1 MAVFQKQGI
10 YTLIKGIWGVRKM
23 IELLL
28 VPAAG
33 LTVALFGD
41 KFKGENGDKR
51 KMQVFFEVSG
61 IAIKREDKLHYPKFQ
76 KQIDDDR
83 STTYVYTLPVG
94 MPSKIIQK
102 VEDVVSEGLN
112 KPVRIQYDNYKLNI
126 RVFRREIPKN
136 WSWSIDLVKKGKWC
150 VPVGQSL
157 ERIIYHDFDETP
169 HMAVGGLIRM
179 GKTVFLKNL
188 FATLSLANPNHAH
201 FYLID
206 LKEEGLEFSEYK
218 KLQQVERIAET
229 PEQAHGMLLKVMEK
243 MSERGKYMKERGIK
257 NIVHTKERDRYFI
270 VVDEGAVLAPAK
282 GLPKGQNQMLE
293 QCQYM
298 LSHIARVGGA
308 LGFRIVFCTQYPTG
322 DTLPRV
328 VKQMANAKLGFRLPT
343 RTASEVV
350 VDQSGLENLS
360 SVPGRAIY
368 MKEDFTELQVPYI
381 DDKIMWEHLKEY
393 EVEKHEH
400 PESYENQP
408 SDDDT
413 CDD

>member
-1 MAVFQKQGI
+1 
-10 YTLIKGIWGVRKM
+10 M

-33 LTVALFGD
+33 LTVTLFGD
-41 KFKGENGDKR
+41 KFKSRNDDKR
-51 KMQVFFEVSG
+51 KIQVFFEVSG
-61 IAIKREDKLHYPKFQ
+61 IAIKRDDKLHYPKFQ

-112 KPVRIQYDNYKLNI
+112 KPVRIDYDNYKLNI
-126 RVFRREIPKN
+126 RVFRREIPTN
-136 WSWSIDLVKKGKWC
+136 WSWSTDLVTKGKWC

-157 ERIIYHDFDETP
+157 ERIIYHDFDKTP
-169 HMAVGGLIRM
+169 HMAIGGLIRM

-188 FATLSLANPNHAH
+188 FASLAVANPDHVH

-206 LKEEGLEFSEYK
+206 LKEEGLEFGEYK
-218 KLQQVERIAET
+218 NLKQVEYIAEK
-229 PEQAHGMLLKVMEK
+229 PEQAHTMLMKVMEK

-270 VVDEGAVLAPAK
+270 IVDEGAVLAPAK
-282 GLPKGQNQMLE
+282 GLPRAHNKMLE
-293 QCQYM
+293 ECQYM

-350 VDQSGLENLS
+350 IDQSGLEHLPS
-360 SVPGRAIY
+360 IPGRAIY
-368 MKEDFTELQVPYI
+368 MKENFTELQVPYI
-381 DDKIMWEHLKEY
+381 DDKVMWEHLKEY

-400 PESYENQP
+400 PESHENQP

>member
-1 MAVFQKQGI
+1 
-10 YTLIKGIWGVRKM
+10 M

-33 LTVALFGD
+33 LTVALFGE
-41 KFKGENGDKR
+41 KFKSKNDDKR
-51 KMQVFFEVSG
+51 KIQVFFEVAG
-61 IAIKREDKLHYPKFQ
+61 IAIKRNNEEKLQYPKFQ

-83 STTYVYTLPVG
+83 STTYVYTLPLG
-94 MPSKIIQK
+94 MPSKIVQK

-136 WSWSIDLVKKGKWC
+136 WSWSMDLVTKGKWRI
-150 VPVGQSL
+150 PVGQSL
-157 ERIIYHDFDETP
+157 ETIVYHDFDETP

-179 GKTVFLKNL
+179 GKTVFLKNM
-188 FATLSLANPNHAH
+188 FASLSLANPDHAH

-218 KLQQVERIAET
+218 KLKQVEQIAET
-229 PEQAHGMLLKVMEK
+229 SEQAYGMLLKVMEK
-243 MSERGKYMKERGIK
+243 MHERGKYMKERGIK
-257 NIVHTKERDRYFI
+257 NIVHTKEKDRYFI

-282 GLPKGQNQMLE
+282 GLPRAHNKMLE
-293 QCQYM
+293 ECQYM

-350 VDQSGLENLS
+350 IDQSGLEQLPS
-360 SVPGRAIY
+360 IPGRAIY
-368 MKEDFTELQVPYI
+368 MKENFTVLQVPYI
-381 DDKIMWEHLKEY
+381 DDKVMWEHLKEY

-400 PESYENQP
+400 PESHENQP
-408 SDDDT
+408 SDGDT

>member
-1 MAVFQKQGI
+1 
-10 YTLIKGIWGVRKM
+10 M

-28 VPAAG
+28 VPVAA
-33 LTVALFGD
+33 LTVALFGE
-41 KFKGENGDKR
+41 KFKSKNDDKR
-51 KMQVFFEVSG
+51 KIQVFFEVAG
-61 IAIKREDKLHYPKFQ
+61 IAIKRNNEEKLQYPKFQ
-76 KQIDDDR
+76 KQVDDDR
-83 STTYVYTLPVG
+83 STTYVYTLPLG

-136 WSWSIDLVKKGKWC
+136 WSWSMDLVTRGKWRI
-150 VPVGQSL
+150 PVGQSL
-157 ERIIYHDFDETP
+157 ETIVYHDFDETP

-179 GKTVFLKNL
+179 GKTVFLKNM
-188 FATLSLANPNHAH
+188 FASLSLANPDHAH

-218 KLQQVERIAET
+218 KLKQVEQIAET
-229 PEQAHGMLLKVMEK
+229 SEQAHAMLLKVMEK
-243 MSERGKYMKERGIK
+243 MHERGKYMKERGIK
-257 NIVHTKERDRYFI
+257 NIVHTKEKDRYFI

-282 GLPKGQNQMLE
+282 GLPRAHNKMLE
-293 QCQYM
+293 ECQYM

-350 VDQSGLENLS
+350 IDQSGLEQLPS
-360 SVPGRAIY
+360 IPGRAIY
-368 MKEDFTELQVPYI
+368 MKENFTVLQVPYI
-381 DDKIMWEHLKEY
+381 DDKVMWEHLKEY

-400 PESYENQP
+400 PESHEDQP

>member
-1 MAVFQKQGI
+1 
-10 YTLIKGIWGVRKM
+10 M

-33 LTVALFGD
+33 LTVALFGE
-41 KFKGENGDKR
+41 KFKSKNDDKR
-51 KMQVFFEVSG
+51 KIQVFFEVAG
-61 IAIKREDKLHYPKFQ
+61 IAIKRNNEEKLQYPKFQ

-83 STTYVYTLPVG
+83 STTYVYTLPLG

-136 WSWSIDLVKKGKWC
+136 WSWSMDLVTKGKWRI
-150 VPVGQSL
+150 PVGQSL
-157 ERIIYHDFDETP
+157 ETIVYHDFDETP

-179 GKTVFLKNL
+179 GKTVFLKNM
-188 FATLSLANPNHAH
+188 FASLSLANPDHAH

-218 KLQQVERIAET
+218 KLKQVKRIAET
-229 PEQAHGMLLKVMEK
+229 SEQAHGMLLKVMEK
-243 MSERGKYMKERGIK
+243 MHERGKYMKERGIK

-282 GLPKGQNQMLE
+282 GLPKAHNKMLE
-293 QCQYM
+293 ECQYM

-350 VDQSGLENLS
+350 IDQSGLEHLPS
-360 SVPGRAIY
+360 IPGRAIY
-368 MKEDFTELQVPYI
+368 MKENFTELQVPYI
-381 DDKIMWEHLKEY
+381 NDEVMWKHLKEY

-400 PESYENQP
+400 TESHENQP
-408 SDDDT
+408 SNGDT

>member
-1 MAVFQKQGI
+1 
-10 YTLIKGIWGVRKM
+10 M

-33 LTVALFGD
+33 LTVALFGE
-41 KFKGENGDKR
+41 KFKSKNDDKR
-51 KMQVFFEVSG
+51 KIQVFFEVAG
-61 IAIKREDKLHYPKFQ
+61 IAIKRNNEDKLQYPKFQ

-83 STTYVYTLPVG
+83 STTYVYTLPLG

-136 WSWSIDLVKKGKWC
+136 WSWSMDLVTKGKWRI
-150 VPVGQSL
+150 PVGQSL
-157 ERIIYHDFDETP
+157 ETIVYHDFDETL

-179 GKTVFLKNL
+179 GKTVFLKNM
-188 FATLSLANPNHAH
+188 FASLSLANPDHAH

-218 KLQQVERIAET
+218 KLKQVEQIVET
-229 PEQAHGMLLKVMEK
+229 SEQAHGMLLKVMEK
-243 MSERGKYMKERGIK
+243 MHERGKYMKERGIK
-257 NIVHTKERDRYFI
+257 NIVHTKEKDRYFI

-282 GLPKGQNQMLE
+282 GLPRAHNKMLE
-293 QCQYM
+293 ECQYM
-298 LSHIARVGGA
+298 ISHIARVGGA

-328 VKQMANAKLGFRLPT
+328 VKQMVNAKLGFRLPT

-350 VDQSGLENLS
+350 IDQSGLEQLPS
-360 SVPGRAIY
+360 IPGRAIY
-368 MKEDFTELQVPYI
+368 MKESFTVLQVPYI
-381 DDKIMWEHLKEY
+381 DDIVMWKHLKEY

-400 PESYENQP
+400 PEPYENQP
-408 SDDDT
+408 SDGDT

>member
-1 MAVFQKQGI
+1 
-10 YTLIKGIWGVRKM
+10 M

-33 LTVALFGD
+33 LTVALFGE
-41 KFKGENGDKR
+41 KFKSKNDDKR
-51 KMQVFFEVSG
+51 KIQVFFEVAG
-61 IAIKREDKLHYPKFQ
+61 IAIKRNNEDKLQYPKFQ

-83 STTYVYTLPVG
+83 STTYVYTLPLG

-136 WSWSIDLVKKGKWC
+136 WSWSMDLVTKGKWRI
-150 VPVGQSL
+150 PVGQSL
-157 ERIIYHDFDETP
+157 ETIVYHDFDETP

-179 GKTVFLKNL
+179 GKTVFLKNM
-188 FATLSLANPNHAH
+188 FASLSLANPDHAH

-218 KLQQVERIAET
+218 KLKQVEQIVET
-229 PEQAHGMLLKVMEK
+229 SEQAHGMLLKVMEK
-243 MSERGKYMKERGIK
+243 MHERGKYMKERGIK
-257 NIVHTKERDRYFI
+257 NIVHTKEKDRYFI

-282 GLPKGQNQMLE
+282 GLPRAHNKMLE
-293 QCQYM
+293 ECQYM
-298 LSHIARVGGA
+298 ISHIARVGGA

-350 VDQSGLENLS
+350 IDQSGLEQLPS
-360 SVPGRAIY
+360 IPGRAIY
-368 MKEDFTELQVPYI
+368 MKESFTVLQVPYI
-381 DDKIMWEHLKEY
+381 DDIVMWKHLKEY

-400 PESYENQP
+400 PEPYENQP
-408 SDDDT
+408 SDGDT

>member
-1 MAVFQKQGI
+1 
-10 YTLIKGIWGVRKM
+10 M

-33 LTVALFGD
+33 LTVALFGE
-41 KFKGENGDKR
+41 KFKSKNDDKR
-51 KMQVFFEVSG
+51 KIQVFFEVAG
-61 IAIKREDKLHYPKFQ
+61 IAIKRNNEDKLQYPKFQ

-83 STTYVYTLPVG
+83 STTYVYTLPLG

-136 WSWSIDLVKKGKWC
+136 WSWSMDLVTKGKWRI
-150 VPVGQSL
+150 PVGQSL
-157 ERIIYHDFDETP
+157 ETIVYHDFDETP

-179 GKTVFLKNL
+179 GKTVFLKNM
-188 FATLSLANPNHAH
+188 FASLSLANPDHAH

-218 KLQQVERIAET
+218 KLKQVEQIVET
-229 PEQAHGMLLKVMEK
+229 SEQAHGMLLKVMEK
-243 MSERGKYMKERGIK
+243 MHERGKYMKERGIK
-257 NIVHTKERDRYFI
+257 NIVHTKEKDRYFI

-282 GLPKGQNQMLE
+282 GLPRTHNKMLE
-293 QCQYM
+293 ECQYM
-298 LSHIARVGGA
+298 ISHIARVGGA

-350 VDQSGLENLS
+350 IDQSGLEQLPS
-360 SVPGRAIY
+360 IPGRAIY
-368 MKEDFTELQVPYI
+368 MKESFTVLQVPYI
-381 DDKIMWEHLKEY
+381 DDIVMWKHLKEY

-400 PESYENQP
+400 PEPYENQP
-408 SDDDT
+408 SDGDT

>member
-1 MAVFQKQGI
+1 
-10 YTLIKGIWGVRKM
+10 M

-33 LTVALFGD
+33 LTVALFGE
-41 KFKGENGDKR
+41 KFKSKNDDKR
-51 KMQVFFEVSG
+51 KIQVFFEVAG
-61 IAIKREDKLHYPKFQ
+61 IAIKRNNEDKLQYPKFQ

-83 STTYVYTLPVG
+83 STTYVYTLPLG
-94 MPSKIIQK
+94 IPSKIIQK

-136 WSWSIDLVKKGKWC
+136 WSWSMDLVTKGKWRI
-150 VPVGQSL
+150 PVGQSL
-157 ERIIYHDFDETP
+157 ETIVYHDFDETP

-179 GKTVFLKNL
+179 GKTVFLKNM
-188 FATLSLANPNHAH
+188 FASLSLANPDHAH

-218 KLQQVERIAET
+218 KLKQVEQIVET
-229 PEQAHGMLLKVMEK
+229 SEQAHGMLLKVMEK
-243 MSERGKYMKERGIK
+243 MHERGKYMKERGIK
-257 NIVHTKERDRYFI
+257 NIVHTKEKDRYFI

-282 GLPKGQNQMLE
+282 GLPRAHNKMLE
-293 QCQYM
+293 ECQYM
-298 LSHIARVGGA
+298 ISHIARVGGA

-350 VDQSGLENLS
+350 IDQSGLEQLPS
-360 SVPGRAIY
+360 IPGRAIY
-368 MKEDFTELQVPYI
+368 MKESFTVLQVPYI
-381 DDKIMWEHLKEY
+381 DDIVMWKHLKEY

-400 PESYENQP
+400 PEPYENQP
-408 SDDDT
+408 SDGDT

>member
-1 MAVFQKQGI
+1 
-10 YTLIKGIWGVRKM
+10 M

-33 LTVALFGD
+33 LTVALFGE
-41 KFKGENGDKR
+41 KFKSKNDDKR
-51 KMQVFFEVSG
+51 KIQVFFEVAG
-61 IAIKREDKLHYPKFQ
+61 IAIKRNNEEKLQYPKFQ

-83 STTYVYTLPVG
+83 STTYVYTLPLG
-94 MPSKIIQK
+94 MPSKIVQK

-136 WSWSIDLVKKGKWC
+136 WSWSMDLVTKGKWRI
-150 VPVGQSL
+150 PVGQSL
-157 ERIIYHDFDETP
+157 ETIVYHDFDETP
-169 HMAVGGLIRM
+169 HMAIGGLIRM
-179 GKTVFLKNL
+179 GKTVFLKNM
-188 FATLSLANPNHAH
+188 FASLSLANPNHAH

-218 KLQQVERIAET
+218 KLKQVEQIAET
-229 PEQAHGMLLKVMEK
+229 SEQAHSMLLKVMEK
-243 MSERGKYMKERGIK
+243 MHELGKYMKERSIK
-257 NIVHTKERDRYFI
+257 NIVHTKEKERYFI

-282 GLPKGQNQMLE
+282 GLPRAHNKMLE
-293 QCQYM
+293 ECQYM

-350 VDQSGLENLS
+350 IDQSGLEQLPS
-360 SVPGRAIY
+360 IPGRAIY
-368 MKEDFTELQVPYI
+368 MKGNFTVLQVPYI
-381 DDKIMWEHLKEY
+381 DDKVMWEHLKEY

-400 PESYENQP
+400 PEPHENQP
-408 SDDDT
+408 SDGDT

>member
-1 MAVFQKQGI
+1 
-10 YTLIKGIWGVRKM
+10 M

-33 LTVALFGD
+33 LTVALFGE
-41 KFKGENGDKR
+41 KFKSKNDDKR
-51 KMQVFFEVSG
+51 KIQVFFEVAG
-61 IAIKREDKLHYPKFQ
+61 IAIKRNNEEKLQYPKFQ

-83 STTYVYTLPVG
+83 STTYVYTLPLG
-94 MPSKIIQK
+94 MPSKIVQK

-126 RVFRREIPKN
+126 RVFHREIPKN
-136 WSWSIDLVKKGKWC
+136 WSWSLDLVTKGKWRI
-150 VPVGQSL
+150 PVGQSL
-157 ERIIYHDFDETP
+157 ETIVYHDFDETP

-179 GKTVFLKNL
+179 GKTVFLKNM
-188 FATLSLANPNHAH
+188 FASLSLANPDHAH

-218 KLQQVERIAET
+218 KLKQVEQIAET
-229 PEQAHGMLLKVMEK
+229 SEQAHGMLLKVMEK
-243 MSERGKYMKERGIK
+243 MHERGKYMKECGIK
-257 NIVHTKERDRYFI
+257 NIVHTKEKDRYFI

-282 GLPKGQNQMLE
+282 GLPRAQNKMLE
-293 QCQYM
+293 ECQYM

-343 RTASEVV
+343 RIASEVV
-350 VDQSGLENLS
+350 IDQSGLEQLPS
-360 SVPGRAIY
+360 IPGRAIY
-368 MKEDFTELQVPYI
+368 MKESFTVLQVPYI
-381 DDKIMWEHLKEY
+381 DDIVMWKHLKEY

-400 PESYENQP
+400 PEPHENQP
-408 SDDDT
+408 SDGDT